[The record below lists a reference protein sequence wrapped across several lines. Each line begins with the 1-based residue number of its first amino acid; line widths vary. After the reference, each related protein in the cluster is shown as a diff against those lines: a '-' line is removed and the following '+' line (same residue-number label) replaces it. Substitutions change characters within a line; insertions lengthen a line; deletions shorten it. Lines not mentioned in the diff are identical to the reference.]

1 MQAIFG
7 SPSTYGWVSVVANQE
22 VDPRLL
28 CCWVNLRSS
37 RSPHQIR
44 QIDQDL
50 ARDDLLPV
58 LSCAAE
64 EREVGHLVAAAGF
77 GSSGAL
83 LDADISAET
92 EMLMVNSRA
101 VL

>member
-1 MQAIFG
+1 M
-7 SPSTYGWVSVVANQE
+7 
-22 VDPRLL
+22 
-28 CCWVNLRSS
+28 
-37 RSPHQIR
+37 
-44 QIDQDL
+44 DQDL

-58 LSCAAE
+58 LSCATE
-64 EREVGHLVAAAGF
+64 ELGVRHLVAAAGF

-83 LDADISAET
+83 LDTDITAET